1 MNSVTPLSSLQGV
14 LWSKAA
20 SKLDFERDK
29 NYIIHQVLSYGT
41 WEHVK
46 WLFDTYGRN
55 EIKNVFL
62 HYPAKN
68 YTEKSF
74 NFFGNVVLGITPG
87 GIDTKDYV
95 KTHPRVIE

>member
-1 MNSVTPLSSLQGV
+1 MNSTVPLSIQGV

-20 SKLDFERDK
+20 FKLDCQKDK

-41 WEHVK
+41 WEHVR
-46 WLFDTYGRN
+46 WLFDTYGHD

-62 HYPAKN
+62 QYPAKN

-74 NFFGNVVLGITPG
+74 HFFSNIVLEIAPDGLDI
-87 GIDTKDYV
+87 KNYV
-95 KTHPRVIE
+95 KTFPRIIE